1 MSESASGS
9 SKASRAADVVS
20 LLVGLFVAAMVGH
33 TVMVEQRAAL
43 EQCAPSCDLRR
54 LIVAQADAIV
64 TWPVALARVTV
75 GPVPVG
81 AAAIVIVCLFLLRYV
96 RVGPTVR

>member
-1 MSESASGS
+1 MSSSASESSN
-9 SKASRAADVVS
+9 ASRAADVVS

-43 EQCAPSCDLRR
+43 EQCAPSCDLRG
-54 LIVAQADAIV
+54 LIVAQAETVV
-64 TWPVALARVTV
+64 TTPVALATVTL

-81 AAAIVIVCLFLLRYV
+81 AVALLILFRFIVVYMV
-96 RVGPTVR
+96 DPPRV